1 MILYYQNSVDANY
14 WHSKMKYCYHND
26 EKVVVDSVVVN
37 VAVVDDDYDE
47 AADFQL
53 L

>member
-1 MILYYQNSVDANY
+1 
-14 WHSKMKYCYHND
+14 MKYCYHND

-37 VAVVDDDYDE
+37 VAVVVDDDYDE